1 MGETFEIT
9 INDNG
14 IIEDISLYNEPV
26 GYDSVDFNLQQEK
39 GRYGRDISFAGG
51 EIELEFTPM
60 AHPEVFDKIVEQF
73 ELLNDK
79 EVEFESRYF
88 YDQAYYTASDA
99 NDLFVFNDQG
109 KLLLTESLDNLD
121 FEALRAKHNL
131 ADDISFAYAI
141 HEDELVY
148 AVYDD
153 KYEYLYSV
161 KTNELVLKFRKGIVN
176 D

>member
-1 MGETFEIT
+1 MHKKNYKSMMLTAA
-9 INDNG
+9 
-14 IIEDISLYNEPV
+14 IILLIGFLAF
-26 GYDSVDFNLQQEK
+26 FNYYYFFKSPQM
-39 GRYGRDISFAGG
+39 
-51 EIELEFTPM
+51 IE
-60 AHPEVFDKIVEQF
+60 VNKVNKIVEQF

-99 NDLFVFNDQG
+99 NDLYVFNDQG
-109 KLLLTESLDNLD
+109 KLLLTESLDKLD

-141 HEDELVY
+141 HEDDLVY

-153 KYEYLYSV
+153 KYDYLYSV

-176 D
+176 DWFS

>member
-1 MGETFEIT
+1 MHKKNYKSMMLTAA
-9 INDNG
+9 
-14 IIEDISLYNEPV
+14 IILLIGFLAF
-26 GYDSVDFNLQQEK
+26 FNYYYFFKSPQM
-39 GRYGRDISFAGG
+39 
-51 EIELEFTPM
+51 IE
-60 AHPEVFDKIVEQF
+60 VNKVNKIVEQF

-99 NDLFVFNDQG
+99 NDLYVFNDQG

>member
-1 MGETFEIT
+1 MHKK
-9 INDNG
+9 NYKSMMLPAA
-14 IIEDISLYNEPV
+14 IILLIGFLAF
-26 GYDSVDFNLQQEK
+26 FNYYYFFKSPQM
-39 GRYGRDISFAGG
+39 
-51 EIELEFTPM
+51 IEVNKVNKF
-60 AHPEVFDKIVEQF
+60 VEQF

-99 NDLFVFNDQG
+99 NDLYVFNDQG

>member
-1 MGETFEIT
+1 MHKKNYKSMMLTAA
-9 INDNG
+9 
-14 IIEDISLYNEPV
+14 IILLIGFLAF
-26 GYDSVDFNLQQEK
+26 FNYYYFFKSPQM
-39 GRYGRDISFAGG
+39 
-51 EIELEFTPM
+51 IE
-60 AHPEVFDKIVEQF
+60 VNKVNKIVEQF

-99 NDLFVFNDQG
+99 NDLYVFNDQG

-176 D
+176 DWFS